1 VQKLVSSSAPG
12 PYLVVRDVTAGS
24 RRDTKGVGLTA
35 KKAKSER
42 RAIAYVRVS
51 TTDQA
56 DHGVSLEAQEGRVR
70 DWCVA
75 NGYALGEVFVDRGLS
90 GGRAD
95 NRPALQDAL
104 AATRRGDA
112 LVVYSLSR
120 LARSTR
126 DTLEIA
132 DALDRRGADLV
143 SLSEKIDT
151 TSAAGRMVFRL
162 LAVLAEFER
171 DVISER
177 TSMAMRHMRAT
188 GRYTGGRTPFGFAL
202 LGNGEL
208 LPVAEEQEVIAKVQ
222 ALYAQGGTSLRK
234 IASDLGQAGQLSRT
248 GKYYLPEQIRRMLRA
263 EPSAA

>member
-1 VQKLVSSSAPG
+1 LSA
-12 PYLVVRDVTAGS
+12 R
-24 RRDTKGVGLTA
+24 
-35 KKAKSER
+35 KAKTER

-51 TTDQA
+51 TADQA

-75 NGYALGEVFVDRGLS
+75 NGYVLGEVFVDRGLS

-95 NRPALQDAL
+95 NRPALQQAL

-132 DALDRRGADLV
+132 DALEIQGADLV
-143 SLSEKIDT
+143 SLSEKIET
-151 TSAAGRMVFRL
+151 TSAAGRMTFRL

-177 TSMAMRHMRAT
+177 TSMAMRHMRANS
-188 GRYTGGRTPFGFAL
+188 RFTGGRVPFGFTL

-208 LPVAEEQEVIAKVQ
+208 EAVPEEQAVIAKVQ
-222 ALYAQGGTSLRK
+222 ALHALGETSLRK
-234 IASDLGQAGQLSRT
+234 IAAVLGQEGQLSRT
-248 GKYYLPEQIRRMLRA
+248 GRFYVPEQIRRMLRA
-263 EPSAA
+263 EPLVA

>member
-1 VQKLVSSSAPG
+1 MG
-12 PYLVVRDVTAGS
+12 G
-24 RRDTKGVGLTA
+24 
-35 KKAKSER
+35 KKTNQTLQ
-42 RAIAYVRVS
+42 AICYARVS
-51 TTDQA
+51 TAGQA
-56 DHGVSLEAQEGRVR
+56 NHGVSLEAQEGRVR

-75 NGYALGEVFVDRGLS
+75 NGYVLGSVFVDRGLS

-95 NRPALQDAL
+95 NRPALQEAL

-188 GRYTGGRTPFGFAL
+188 SRFTGGRVPFGFTL

-208 LPVAEEQEVIAKVQ
+208 EPVPEEQAVIAQVQ
-222 ALYAQGGTSLRK
+222 ALHAQGGTSLRK
-234 IASDLGQAGQLSRT
+234 IAAVLGQKGQLSRT
-248 GKYYLPEQIRRMLRA
+248 GRYYLPEQIRRMLRA
-263 EPSAA
+263 EPAVA

>member
-1 VQKLVSSSAPG
+1 LSA
-12 PYLVVRDVTAGS
+12 R
-24 RRDTKGVGLTA
+24 
-35 KKAKSER
+35 KAKAER

-56 DHGVSLEAQEGRVR
+56 DHGVSLEAQEARVR

-104 AATRRGDA
+104 TATRRGDA

-151 TSAAGRMVFRL
+151 TYAAGRMVFRL

-188 GRYTGGRTPFGFAL
+188 GRYTGGATPFGFAL
-202 LGNGEL
+202 LANGEL
-208 LPVAEEQEVIAKVQ
+208 EAVDEEQAVIARVR
-222 ALYAQGGTSLRK
+222 ALYAMGGTSLRK
-234 IASDLGQAGQLSRT
+234 IAFKLGQEGRLSRT
-248 GKYYLPEQIRRMLRA
+248 GRYYVPEQIRRMLRA
-263 EPSAA
+263 EPQAA

>member
-1 VQKLVSSSAPG
+1 MS
-12 PYLVVRDVTAGS
+12 
-24 RRDTKGVGLTA
+24 A
-35 KKAKSER
+35 KKTKLDR
-42 RAIAYVRVS
+42 QAIGYIRVS

-70 DWCVA
+70 DWCAA
-75 NGYALGEVFVDRGLS
+75 NGYVLGSVFVDRGLS

-95 NRPALQDAL
+95 NRPALQEAL

-126 DTLEIA
+126 DTLAISDMLE
-132 DALDRRGADLV
+132 RRGADLV

-151 TSAAGRMVFRL
+151 TSAAGKMIFKI

-177 TSMAMRHMRAT
+177 TSMAMKHMRAT
-188 GRYTGGRTPFGFAL
+188 GRFTGGNAPFGFTL
-202 LGNGEL
+202 LANGDLE
-208 LPVAEEQEVIAKVQ
+208 PVLKEQAIIARVQ
-222 ALYAQGGTSLRK
+222 ALHSEGVSLRK
-234 IASDLGQAGQLSRT
+234 IAAMLHEEGHRSRLDSF
-248 GKYYLPEQIRRMLRA
+248 YVPEQIRRMTWIAGQPEAPRADEDCPQRA
-263 EPSAA
+263 ETSGGPDP

>member
-1 VQKLVSSSAPG
+1 MTLGGIRLSA
-12 PYLVVRDVTAGS
+12 R
-24 RRDTKGVGLTA
+24 
-35 KKAKSER
+35 KAKQGR
-42 RAIAYVRVS
+42 RAIGYIRVS
-51 TTDQA
+51 TADQA
-56 DHGVSLEAQEGRVR
+56 NHGVSLEAQEGRIR
-70 DWCVA
+70 DWCVV
-75 NGYALGEVFVDRGLS
+75 NGYVLGEVFVDRGLS

-132 DALDRRGADLV
+132 DALERRGADLV

-151 TSAAGRMVFRL
+151 TSAAGRMTFRL

-177 TSMAMRHMRAT
+177 TSMAMKHMRAC
-188 GRYTGGRTPFGFAL
+188 GRFTGGQAPFGYVL
-202 LGNGEL
+202 MGNGEL
-208 LPVAEEQEVIAKVQ
+208 EPVPEEQAVIDRVQ
-222 ALYAQGGTSLRK
+222 SLHAQGGTSLRK
-234 IASDLGQAGQLSRT
+234 IASTLGQEGHLSRK
-248 GKYYLPEQIRRMLRA
+248 GRYYVPEQIRRMLQLLCLIEAPGSDARWLRRTETIGGA
-263 EPSAA
+263 DP